1 MDDAS
6 VLKQELIAVQK
17 AMDEALNE
25 KESAFNTL
33 FYEKQKLV
41 DELEA
46 FRKCSSEESSDG
58 MVANLTMEKSILE
71 QQILNLT
78 KDLADKQ
85 KTLADLEENLADK
98 EAKLV
103 EFMSHCDNLKVEKV
117 SLEAALRGKCEELDV
132 IAADWQ
138 AQLEQHAL
146 EERLADLKLN
156 YEAAE
161 KRGSELTAEKGRLEA
176 RLTETGE
183 SRERLKVETNE
194 LRMKIAE
201 LESEASRWEF
211 KKGCRH

>member
-58 MVANLTMEKSILE
+58 MVDNLTMEKSILE

-117 SLEAALRGKCEELDV
+117 SLEAALDV

-138 AQLEQHAL
+138 GKLEQAQLERHAL
-146 EERLADLKLN
+146 EERLADLKVN